1 MSDHESSRSTKVSI
15 SLIPGASNKIGKAA
29 YLGAMTTVFGHP
41 GRRFGQLAEA
51 LILTLSGA
59 LLGLA
64 WSNLGLY
71 LSSLVITSNATA
83 AYTIRALFL
92 TIALMV
98 HGFLRSYAPRLF
110 VALVLLIIVSVVN
123 FLSTAKQ
130 VTIGGVTQILYPV
143 LIATGIILIV
153 NLSVFPEFS
162 SSFLGQMTIETLN
175 DTAVTLERAG
185 HYFTY
190 ARTGEAEEEGKISP
204 SSHVHKPGPLSGL
217 KKSADQAESVS
228 TRPRGSSVMV
238 SLTQS
243 SLTTKASGTSAR
255 GVATDAVDSH
265 SWGKPSEAAVS
276 TKISLGDLIS
286 AKGNL
291 RKKLSEC
298 KSAQSECNFE
308 LAYAVLPP
316 RDLKPISGKSMT
328 KLLANVVAVISTC
341 ESKFALIGDF
351 SSATTNR
358 SQSGQKMDETD
369 ASSGSSILEPTRAD
383 LELIKPKREIEFGDV
398 RLLRYL
404 LRRVEKPYDDLSKSL
419 NATVATISSCIAH
432 IYV

>member
-1 MSDHESSRSTKVSI
+1 
-15 SLIPGASNKIGKAA
+15 
-29 YLGAMTTVFGHP
+29 MTTVFGHP

-71 LSSLVITSNATA
+71 LSSLIITSNATA
-83 AYTIRALFL
+83 ACAIRALFL

-130 VTIGGVTQILYPV
+130 VTISGVTQILYPV
-143 LIATGIILIV
+143 LIATGIVLIV

-185 HYFTY
+185 YYFTY
-190 ARTGEAEEEGKISP
+190 ARTGEAEEEGEAFA
-204 SSHVHKPGPLSGL
+204 SSHVHKPSPVSGL
-217 KKSADQAESVS
+217 RKSTDQTESVS
-228 TRPRGSSVMV
+228 SRPRGSSVMV

-243 SLTTKASGTSAR
+243 TLTTKASGTSAR
-255 GVATDAVDSH
+255 GVATDAVDNQNS
-265 SWGKPSEAAVS
+265 GKPSEAAVS
-276 TKISLGDLIS
+276 TKISLGDLTS

-351 SSATTNR
+351 SSGTINR
-358 SQSGQKMDETD
+358 SQSSQKMDEID
-369 ASSGSSILEPTRAD
+369 ASSGSSSLEPTRMD

-419 NATVATISSCIAH
+419 KATVVTISSCIAH
-432 IYV
+432 VYVWFT

>member
-1 MSDHESSRSTKVSI
+1 
-15 SLIPGASNKIGKAA
+15 
-29 YLGAMTTVFGHP
+29 MTTVFGHP

-51 LILTLSGA
+51 LILTISGA

-71 LSSLVITSNATA
+71 LSSLIITSNATA

-98 HGFLRSYAPRLF
+98 HGFLRSYAPRLYL
-110 VALVLLIIVSVVN
+110 ALVLLIIVSVVN
-123 FLSTAKQ
+123 CLSTARQ
-130 VTIGGVTQILYPV
+130 VTTSGVTQILYPV
-143 LIATGIILIV
+143 LIATGVILIV

-175 DTAVTLERAG
+175 DTAMTLERAG

-190 ARTGEAEEEGKISP
+190 SRNGETEGEEKTFD
-204 SSHVHKPGPLSGL
+204 SSHVPNSSPKNGL
-217 KKSADQAESVS
+217 ETLTSQIESVS
-228 TRPRGSSVMV
+228 SRPPGSSVVV
-238 SLTQS
+238 SLNQS
-243 SLTTKASGTSAR
+243 TLATKASGASAA
-255 GVATDAVDSH
+255 GAATVSADH
-265 SWGKPSEAAVS
+265 QNLGKPSEAAIS
-276 TKISLGDLIS
+276 TKISLGDLTS

-291 RKKLSEC
+291 RKKLSQC

-328 KLLANVVAVISTC
+328 KLLANVVAIISTC

-351 SSATTNR
+351 SNRTTNG
-358 SQSGQKMDETD
+358 SQSGQETNQINV
-369 ASSGSSILEPTRAD
+369 SSESSSLEPTRMD

-398 RLLRYL
+398 RLLRFL
-404 LRRVEKPYDDLSKSL
+404 LRRVEKPHNDLSKSL
-419 NATVATISSCIAH
+419 NATVNIISSCVA
-432 IYV
+432 YVYVWLT